1 MMKRMLLLA
10 LAVAVSPLFAGDLA
24 DFGNGLGRVAL
35 GGRPGFTEAF
45 EPEFIEDAIAAAP
58 AKVLK
63 VKLAAPKE
71 KSARF
76 DVNMRISAE
85 EAANAKS
92 LAFDVRADKPASV
105 WWISLYFFPEKRQR
119 VHMIAPSGLW
129 RGTKPNEWKHI
140 EVPVEKFIVK
150 DGEMQITDARQV
162 FLSFFCYGPVEL
174 QFANI
179 KLLDK

>member
-1 MMKRMLLLA
+1 MKNTLLLTLA
-10 LAVAVSPLFAGDLA
+10 LLACPLFAGTLA
-24 DFGNGLGRVAL
+24 DFSSDLGRVAL
-35 GGRPGFTEAF
+35 GGRPGFTEPF
-45 EPEFIEDAIAAAP
+45 EAEFIEDAIAPAP

-63 VKLAAPKE
+63 VELARPKE

-76 DVNMRISAE
+76 DVSVRISAE
-85 EAANAKS
+85 EAAKAKA

-140 EVPVEKFIVK
+140 EVPVDKFVVK
-150 DGEMQITDARQV
+150 AGEMQITDARQV

-174 QFANI
+174 QIANI
-179 KLLDK
+179 KLLEK